1 MEPTQL
7 ISDDLLNSSQLE
19 HHGVKGMKWGVWNA
33 ETRAKYIGGSG
44 RKLSKGVKQRSSS
57 ASDAVARFA
66 KKKLS
71 ELKSS
76 HDEKK
81 KAKADERAAKKQN
94 KQDII
99 QQRKDLGMSKAQYN
113 KLRETTL
120 KSHDPKV
127 VARGMHTLTDMELD
141 EKLNRLKKEDQI
153 ARLSSEQQTR
163 KHQEHKARS
172 EAIKA
177 NPVYTIGM
185 NVAGRAIKNISKGLV
200 DIDSDK
206 KTKKKKNVEN
216 GAEKTESANKS
227 PKANA
232 GNESASAQQ
241 KSGTGSSAKSYVDS
255 DRVRKV
261 VRESAVRNEQVSSD
275 TVRSAATRG
284 ERLITDGKLRAEIID
299 VTPVSYSSER
309 QEKRKALP
317 AGKE

>member
-1 MEPTQL
+1 MEPNQL
-7 ISDDLLNSSQLE
+7 ISDDLLNSSQLA

-81 KAKADERAAKKQN
+81 KAKADERAAKKKN
-94 KQDII
+94 KQDIV

-141 EKLNRLKKEDQI
+141 AKLNRLKKEDQI

-177 NPVYTIGM
+177 NPIYTIGM

-206 KTKKKKNVEN
+206 KTKKKNVDN
-216 GAEKTESANKS
+216 GTEKTESANKK

-309 QEKRKALP
+309 EERRKLLSA
-317 AGKE
+317 